1 MEDKKN
7 KIDIR
12 KRELSKE
19 DIERLEILHKS
30 EEIKGEQLTID
41 INSDLV
47 IENQAKIL
55 LGKKIDDPVEKFQLY
70 YNGLSKLLKDN
81 LPKGKENESVRRI
94 VYDEKNILINR
105 GAKKDEKGIRG
116 SDGRMAYVEDLE
128 IAIEIVAN
136 WITTKGTSAEIF
148 MSFWDKNEELGY
160 GHQD

>member
-7 KIDIR
+7 KIYIR

>member
-7 KIDIR
+7 KKNIR

-19 DIERLEILHKS
+19 DMERLEILHKS

-41 INSDLV
+41 LNSDLV
-47 IENQAKIL
+47 IENQAKKL
-55 LGKKIDDPVEKFQLY
+55 LGQKIDDPVEKFQLY

-81 LPKGKENESVRRI
+81 LPKGKENENVRRI

-136 WITTKGTSAEIF
+136 WITTKGTSAEVF
-148 MSFWDKNEELGY
+148 MAFWDKNEELGY